1 VAGPAEDPQVP
12 GVFAPLGAGICVGQ
26 ADAVGGE
33 AGEAAVVMAAVGVEA
48 AQVVVQYRGDAC
60 RAQPVDVAAHVA
72 RPGADLRL
80 HPAADGIERL
90 KAHQLG

>member
-1 VAGPAEDPQVP
+1 MAGPAEDPQVP
-12 GVFAPLGAGICVGQ
+12 GVFAPLGAGISVGE
-26 ADAVGGE
+26 ANAVGGE
-33 AGEAAVVMAAVGVEA
+33 AGEAAVVMVAVGVEA

-72 RPGADLRL
+72 RPSANLRL
-80 HPAADGIERL
+80 HPAANGIEQL